1 MKKIIGL
8 ALLAIAFASCEGPM
22 GPEGPQG
29 IPGPEGPE
37 GPQGIPGPEGPA
49 GSGGDS
55 GIVEG
60 WRYATFTV
68 NSNDW
73 QEIPNVEGNPCYM
86 CEFEWDEITDYV
98 YEEGLAIGNI
108 YTTVGDV
115 ETLSPLPYVL
125 HRQATDEA
133 GNPIYWTETYTFD
146 YNPGYVAFYVTYSD
160 FFMEQRP
167 GNIDFRVTILW

>member
-29 IPGPEGPE
+29 PPGENT
-37 GPQGIPGPEGPA
+37 
-49 GSGGDS
+49 
-55 GIVEG
+55 VEG
-60 WRYATFTV
+60 LLNKTFTV
-68 NSNDW
+68 YSNDW
-73 QEIPNVEGNPCYM
+73 QEIPNVEGNPCFM
-86 CEFEWDEITDYV
+86 CEFELNDITNEV
-98 YEEGLAIGNI
+98 YENGLVVGNI
-108 YTTVGDV
+108 YTTVGNV

-160 FFMEQRP
+160 FFMDQRP
-167 GNIDFRVTILW
+167 GNIDFRISIF